1 MVSSADL
8 PHNIGFAM
16 TSSTPHGS
24 GPAVAHPPLR
34 RALGRWDLTAIG
46 INQVIGSAIFL
57 MPSQVAA
64 HVGTWSP
71 LAFLGAGLATLIIGL
86 CFAEVGS
93 RFDATGGPYLYAR
106 RAFGRFVGFE
116 VGWMAWFTRA
126 TSQAAV
132 TAGLTLALGFYF
144 PGLAEGV
151 GRAAVVT
158 TLTLALGAIT
168 FVGIKQSAWVVKVL
182 TVAKLVP
189 LAVFVVAGLL
199 HVDPDLMVPLPPI
212 TFEQAM
218 SAGLLLI
225 FVFGGFEVVGVPAGE
240 TRNPTRDVPIAL
252 VATIVTVTVV
262 FTLAQVA
269 AVGTLPNLADSTTP
283 LADSALAT
291 LGSSGALLISLGS
304 IFAMSGNIA
313 GQILAGSRFL
323 FAIAENGDLPQW
335 FARVHP
341 RFHTPSNAVVF
352 TTLVA
357 LALAL
362 SGSFVALAS
371 AAAVARLLVYAGTCG
386 ATLAFRRPRVADQV
400 ATATF
405 TVPLGA
411 LVPVAG
417 ILLSLLVVAGATRQ
431 QVASGLVFLAFGA
444 LLFVVARRGFAAGH
458 GLSGGRRA

>member
-1 MVSSADL
+1 MVSSTPRHTAPVV
-8 PHNIGFAM
+8 PHA
-16 TSSTPHGS
+16 
-24 GPAVAHPPLR
+24 PLR

-64 HVGTWSP
+64 QVGTWSP
-71 LAFLGAGLATLIIGL
+71 LAFLVAGLATLVVGL
-86 CFAEVGS
+86 CFAEAGS

-106 RAFGRFVGFE
+106 LAFGRFVGFE

-144 PGLAEGV
+144 PGLATGL
-151 GRAAVVT
+151 GRAAVVAAIT
-158 TLTLALGAIT
+158 VGLGAIT
-168 FVGIKQSAWVVKVL
+168 FVGIRQSAWVVKVL

-189 LAVFVVAGLL
+189 LALFVIAGLRQA
-199 HVDPDLMVPLPPI
+199 DPSLMGPLPTM
-212 TFEQAM
+212 TFNQAM
-218 SAGLLLI
+218 AAGLLLI

-240 TRNPTRDVPIAL
+240 TRSPMRDVPVAL
-252 VATIVTVTVV
+252 VATIVTVTVI

-269 AVGTLPNLADSTTP
+269 AVGTLPDLASSTTP
-283 LADSALAT
+283 LADSALVTMGAW
-291 LGSSGALLISLGS
+291 GALLVSLGS

-323 FAIAENGDLPQW
+323 FAIAENGDLPRW

-386 ATLAFRRPRVADQV
+386 ATLVFRQPQFVGRVAP
-400 ATATF
+400 ATF
-405 TVPLGA
+405 TVPMGPVVPGA
-411 LVPVAG
+411 G
-417 ILLSLLVVAGATRQ
+417 MFLSVLVVAGATRQ
-431 QVASGLVFLAFGA
+431 QLVSGVFFLALGG
-444 LLFVVARRGFAAGH
+444 LLFAMAR
-458 GLSGGRRA
+458 SRRR